1 MTIPFKNIPQ
11 NLRVPLFYAEL
22 DNSRANT
29 GASTLRALI
38 IGQITADG
46 TATPGVPRI
55 SQGPTDS
62 KQVGGLGSMLASM
75 TDAYRQGDS
84 FGELWYLPLADDDNA
99 VASTGTIGI
108 TAPPTATGVISLY
121 IAGVLTSLRVSSA
134 METAD
139 VATALADA
147 INANLDLP
155 VTAEVGAA
163 AVDDPGNGGGG
174 GTRAADPSATVTLT
188 AKNAGLAGNGIDVQ
202 LNYRGSASGE
212 ALPTGMAVEIT
223 PMAGG
228 QLNPDI
234 TDALANLSDDEYD
247 FIAVPYTDAANLDAM
262 KAFLS
267 STTGRWSWSE
277 QIYGGGYAAYEGT
290 LGDLTTFGTTRND
303 EHMSVTGFNGSP
315 TPPWQWAAA
324 LTAAVAVS
332 ARADPALPL
341 QTVTLPAILPP
352 PPELRFTLSERNV
365 LLWDGVSTFSV
376 AQDGTVAI
384 ENQITTYQVNSFGMP
399 DDSYLQVET
408 LNTIAYVLRALK
420 ADVTSKYARVKL
432 AADGTRFA
440 PGSAIVTPSI
450 IRAGQIATYQEL
462 EYNGYVQ
469 QSDVF
474 AEAIIVEINATN
486 PNRVDVLYPAVLINQ
501 LRIFALLFQFTLQ

>member
-38 IGQITADG
+38 IGQITAEG
-46 TATPGVPRI
+46 TATPNVPQI
-55 SQGPTDS
+55 SQGATNA
-62 KQVGGLGSMLASM
+62 KQVGGMGSMLASM
-75 TDAYRQGDS
+75 TDAYRAGDS
-84 FGELWYLPLADDDNA
+84 FGELWYLPIADDEEA
-99 VASTGTIGI
+99 VEATGTVAI
-108 TAPPTATGVISLY
+108 TAPPTATGVLSLY
-121 IAGVLTSLRVSSA
+121 IGGVLTSLRVASSMA
-134 METAD
+134 NAD
-139 VATALADA
+139 VATALAAA
-147 INANLDLP
+147 INTNLDLP
-155 VTAEVGAA
+155 VTAAA
-163 AVDDPGNGGGG
+163 ATG
-174 GTRAADPSATVTLT
+174 TVTLT
-188 AKNAGLAGNGIDVQ
+188 AKNAGLAGNSIDVQ
-202 LNYRGSASGE
+202 LNYRGSAAGE
-212 ALPTGMAVEIT
+212 ALPAGMAVTIT

-228 QLNPDI
+228 LLNPDI
-234 TDALANLSDDEYD
+234 TDALANLSDNAFD

-277 QIYGGGYAAYEGT
+277 QIYGGGYAAYQGT
-290 LGDLTTFGTTRND
+290 LGDLTTFGTSRND
-303 EHMSVTGFNGSP
+303 EHMSITGYNGSP
-315 TPPWQWAAA
+315 TPPWQWAASLA
-324 LTAAVAVS
+324 AAVAVS

-341 QTVTLPAILPP
+341 QTIALPAVLPP
-352 PPELRFTLSERNV
+352 PPESRFILTERNV
-365 LLWDGVSTFSV
+365 LLWDGISTFSV

-450 IRAGQIATYQEL
+450 IRAGQIAKYQEL
-462 EYNGYVQ
+462 EWDGYVQ

-474 AEAIIVEINATN
+474 AQGIIVEINSTN
-486 PNRVDVLYPAVLINQ
+486 PNRVDVLYPAILINQ

>member
-38 IGQITADG
+38 IGQITAEG
-46 TATPGVPRI
+46 TATPNVPQI
-55 SQGPTDS
+55 SQGATAA
-62 KQVGGLGSMLASM
+62 KQVGGMGSMLASM
-75 TDAYRQGDS
+75 TDAYRAGDS
-84 FGELWYLPLADDDNA
+84 FGELWYLPIADDEEA
-99 VASTGTIGI
+99 VEATGTVAI
-108 TAPPTATGVISLY
+108 TSPPTATGVLSLY
-121 IAGVLTSLRVSSA
+121 IGGVLTSLRVASSMA
-134 METAD
+134 NAD
-139 VATALADA
+139 VATALAAA
-147 INANLDLP
+147 INTNLDLP
-155 VTAEVGAA
+155 VTAAA
-163 AVDDPGNGGGG
+163 ATG
-174 GTRAADPSATVTLT
+174 TVTLT
-188 AKNAGLAGNGIDVQ
+188 AKNAGLAGNDIDVQ
-202 LNYRGSASGE
+202 LNYRGSAAGE
-212 ALPTGMAVEIT
+212 ALPTGMAVTIT

-228 QLNPDI
+228 LLNPDI
-234 TDALANLSDDEYD
+234 TDALANLADDAYD
-247 FIAVPYTDAANLDAM
+247 FIAVPYTDAGNLDAM

-267 STTGRWSWSE
+267 STSGRWSWS
-277 QIYGGGYAAYEGT
+277 QQLYGGGFAAYRGT
-290 LGDLTTFGTTRND
+290 LGDLTTFGTSRND
-303 EHMSVTGFNGSP
+303 EHMSITGFNGSP
-315 TPPWQWAAA
+315 TPPWQWAASLA
-324 LTAAVAVS
+324 AAVAVA

-341 QTVTLPAILPP
+341 QTIALPAVLPP
-352 PPELRFTLSERNV
+352 PPESRFILTERNV
-365 LLWDGVSTFSV
+365 LLWDGISTFSV

-450 IRAGQIATYQEL
+450 IRAGQIAKYQEL
-462 EYNGYVQ
+462 EYDGYVQ
-469 QSDVF
+469 KSDVF
-474 AEAIIVEINATN
+474 AQGIIVEINSTN
-486 PNRVDVLYPAVLINQ
+486 PNRVDVLYPAILVNQ

>member
-38 IGQITADG
+38 IGQITAEG
-46 TATPGVPRI
+46 TATPNVPQI
-55 SQGPTDS
+55 SQGATNA
-62 KQVGGLGSMLASM
+62 KQVGGMGSMLASM
-75 TDAYRQGDS
+75 TDAYRAGDS
-84 FGELWYLPLADDDNA
+84 FGELWYLPIADDEEA
-99 VASTGTIGI
+99 VEATGTVAI
-108 TAPPTATGVISLY
+108 TAPPTATGVLSLY
-121 IAGVLTSLRVSSA
+121 IGGVLTSLRVSSSMA
-134 METAD
+134 NAD
-139 VATALADA
+139 VATALAAA
-147 INANLDLP
+147 INTNLDLP
-155 VTAEVGAA
+155 VTAAA
-163 AVDDPGNGGGG
+163 ATG
-174 GTRAADPSATVTLT
+174 TVTLT
-188 AKNAGLAGNGIDVQ
+188 AKNAGLAGNSIDVQ
-202 LNYRGSASGE
+202 LNYRGSAAGE
-212 ALPTGMAVEIT
+212 ALPAGMAVTIT

-228 QLNPDI
+228 LLNPDI
-234 TDALANLSDDEYD
+234 TDALANLSDNAFD

-303 EHMSVTGFNGSP
+303 EHMSITGYNGSP
-315 TPPWQWAAA
+315 TPPWQWAASLA
-324 LTAAVAVS
+324 AAVAVS

-341 QTVTLPAILPP
+341 QTIALPAVLPP
-352 PPELRFTLSERNV
+352 PPESRFILTERNV
-365 LLWDGVSTFSV
+365 LLWDGISTFSV

-450 IRAGQIATYQEL
+450 IRAGQIAKYQEL
-462 EYNGYVQ
+462 EYDGYVQ

-474 AEAIIVEINATN
+474 AQGIIVEINSTN
-486 PNRVDVLYPAVLINQ
+486 PNRVDVLYPAILINQ

>member
-38 IGQITADG
+38 IGQITAEG
-46 TATPGVPRI
+46 TATPNVPQI
-55 SQGPTDS
+55 SQGATNA
-62 KQVGGLGSMLASM
+62 KQVGGMGSMLASM
-75 TDAYRQGDS
+75 TDAYRAGDS
-84 FGELWYLPLADDDNA
+84 FGELWYLPVADDEEA
-99 VASTGTIGI
+99 VEATGTVAI
-108 TAPPTATGVISLY
+108 TAPPTATGVLSLY
-121 IAGVLTSLRVSSA
+121 IGGVLTSLRVASSMA
-134 METAD
+134 NAD
-139 VATALADA
+139 VATALAAA
-147 INANLDLP
+147 INTNLDLP
-155 VTAEVGAA
+155 VTAAA
-163 AVDDPGNGGGG
+163 ATG
-174 GTRAADPSATVTLT
+174 TVTLT
-188 AKNAGLAGNGIDVQ
+188 AKNAGLAGNSIDVQ
-202 LNYRGSASGE
+202 LNYRGSAAGE
-212 ALPTGMAVEIT
+212 ALPAGMAVTIT

-228 QLNPDI
+228 LLNPDI
-234 TDALANLSDDEYD
+234 TDALANLSDNAFD

-290 LGDLTTFGTTRND
+290 LGDLTTFGTSRND
-303 EHMSVTGFNGSP
+303 EHMSITGYNGSP
-315 TPPWQWAAA
+315 TPPWQWAASLA
-324 LTAAVAVS
+324 AAVAVS

-341 QTVTLPAILPP
+341 QTIALPAVLPP
-352 PPELRFTLSERNV
+352 PPESRFILTERNV
-365 LLWDGVSTFSV
+365 LLWDGISTFSV

-450 IRAGQIATYQEL
+450 IRAGQIAKYQEL
-462 EYNGYVQ
+462 EYDGYVQ

-474 AEAIIVEINATN
+474 AQGIIVEINSTN
-486 PNRVDVLYPAVLINQ
+486 PNRVDVLYPAILINQ

>member
-38 IGQITADG
+38 IGQITAEG
-46 TATPGVPRI
+46 TATPNVPQI
-55 SQGPTDS
+55 SQGATNA
-62 KQVGGLGSMLASM
+62 KQVGGMGSMLASM
-75 TDAYRQGDS
+75 TDAYRAGDS
-84 FGELWYLPLADDDNA
+84 FGELWYLPIADDEEA
-99 VASTGTIGI
+99 VEATGTVAI
-108 TAPPTATGVISLY
+108 TAPPTATGVLSLY
-121 IAGVLTSLRVSSA
+121 IGGVLTSLRVASSMA
-134 METAD
+134 NAD
-139 VATALADA
+139 VATALAAA
-147 INANLDLP
+147 INTNLDLP
-155 VTAEVGAA
+155 VTAAA
-163 AVDDPGNGGGG
+163 ATG
-174 GTRAADPSATVTLT
+174 TVTLT
-188 AKNAGLAGNGIDVQ
+188 AKNAGLAGNSIDVQ
-202 LNYRGSASGE
+202 LNYRGSAAGE
-212 ALPTGMAVEIT
+212 ALPAGMAVTIT

-228 QLNPDI
+228 LLNPDI
-234 TDALANLSDDEYD
+234 TDALANLSDNAFD

-303 EHMSVTGFNGSP
+303 EHMSITGYNGSP
-315 TPPWQWAAA
+315 TPPWQWAASLA
-324 LTAAVAVS
+324 AAVAVS

-341 QTVTLPAILPP
+341 QTIALPAVLPP
-352 PPELRFTLSERNV
+352 PPESRFILTERNV
-365 LLWDGVSTFSV
+365 LLWDGISTFSV

-450 IRAGQIATYQEL
+450 IRAGQIAKYQEL
-462 EYNGYVQ
+462 EYDGYVQ

-474 AEAIIVEINATN
+474 AQGIIVEINSTN
-486 PNRVDVLYPAVLINQ
+486 PNRVDVLYPAILINQ

>member
-1 MTIPFKNIPQ
+1 MIPFKNIPQ

-38 IGQITADG
+38 IGQITDEG
-46 TATPGVPRI
+46 TATPNVPQI
-55 SQGPTDS
+55 SQGATNA
-62 KQVGGLGSMLASM
+62 KQVGGMGSMLASM

-84 FGELWYLPLADDDNA
+84 FGELWYLPIADDDEA
-99 VASTGTIGI
+99 VEATGTIAI
-108 TAPPTATGVISLY
+108 TAPPTATGVLSLY
-121 IAGVLTSLRVSSA
+121 IGGVLVSLRVSTSMLA
-134 METAD
+134 AD
-139 VATALADA
+139 VATALAAA
-147 INANLDLP
+147 INTNLDLP
-155 VTAEVGAA
+155 VTAETGEDEAA
-163 AVDDPGNGGGG
+163 SSV
-174 GTRAADPSATVTLT
+174 TVT
-188 AKNAGLAGNGIDVQ
+188 AKNAGLAGNDIDLR
-202 LNYRGSASGE
+202 LNYRGSAAGE
-212 ALPTGMAVEIT
+212 ALPTGMAVTIT

-234 TDALANLSDDEYD
+234 TDALANLADDAYD
-247 FIAVPYTDAANLDAM
+247 FIAMPYTDSANLDAM

-267 STTGRWSWSE
+267 STTGRWSWSQ
-277 QIYGGGYAAYEGT
+277 QIYGGGYAAHRGT

-303 EHMSVTGFNGSP
+303 EHMSVTGYYDSP
-315 TPPWQWAAA
+315 TPPWQWSASLA
-324 LTAAVAVS
+324 AAVAVA

-341 QTVTLPAILPP
+341 QTITLPAVLPP
-352 PPELRFTLSERNV
+352 PSESRFTLSERNV
-365 LLWDGVSTFSV
+365 LLWDGISTFSV

-450 IRAGQIATYQEL
+450 IRAGQIAKYQEL
-462 EYNGYVQ
+462 EYDGYVQ
-469 QSDVF
+469 KSDVF
-474 AEAIIVEINATN
+474 AEAIIVEINSQN
-486 PNRVDVLYPAVLINQ
+486 PNRVDVLYPAILINQ

>member
-38 IGQITADG
+38 IGQITAEG
-46 TATPGVPRI
+46 TATPNVPQI
-55 SQGPTDS
+55 SQGATNA
-62 KQVGGLGSMLASM
+62 KQVGGMGSMLASM
-75 TDAYRQGDS
+75 TDAYRAGDS
-84 FGELWYLPLADDDNA
+84 FGELWYLPIADDEEA
-99 VASTGTIGI
+99 VEATGTVAI
-108 TAPPTATGVISLY
+108 TAPPTATGVLSLY
-121 IAGVLTSLRVSSA
+121 IGGVLTSLRVSSSMA
-134 METAD
+134 NAD
-139 VATALADA
+139 VATALAAA
-147 INANLDLP
+147 INTNLDLP
-155 VTAEVGAA
+155 VTAAA
-163 AVDDPGNGGGG
+163 ATG
-174 GTRAADPSATVTLT
+174 TVTLT
-188 AKNAGLAGNGIDVQ
+188 AKNAGLAGNSIDVQ
-202 LNYRGSASGE
+202 LNYRGSAAGE
-212 ALPTGMAVEIT
+212 ALPAGMAVTIT

-228 QLNPDI
+228 LLNPDI
-234 TDALANLSDDEYD
+234 TDALANLSDNAFD

-303 EHMSVTGFNGSP
+303 EHMSITGYNGSP
-315 TPPWQWAAA
+315 TPPWQWAASLA
-324 LTAAVAVS
+324 AAVAVS

-341 QTVTLPAILPP
+341 QTIALPAVLPP
-352 PPELRFTLSERNV
+352 PPESRFILTERNV
-365 LLWDGVSTFSV
+365 LLWDGISTFSV

-408 LNTIAYVLRALK
+408 LNTIAYVLRQLK

-450 IRAGQIATYQEL
+450 IRAGQIAKYQEL
-462 EYNGYVQ
+462 EWDGYVQ

-474 AEAIIVEINATN
+474 AQGIIVEINSTN
-486 PNRVDVLYPAVLINQ
+486 PNRVDVLYPAILINQ